1 MPYWFSNYLSVENIH
16 SFSLS
21 TDLDL
26 QMNKKKVSLMKK
38 ICQGLLIMIVQEMQA
53 FYITFSQLN
62 IPQTNVPH
70 AKYPH
75 VSLESVVEDSA

>member
-1 MPYWFSNYLSVENIH
+1 
-16 SFSLS
+16 
-21 TDLDL
+21 
-26 QMNKKKVSLMKK
+26 MKK

-53 FYITFSQLN
+53 FYITFPQLN